1 VNATVRHILMANR
14 RCEEEAQQIADV
26 LTCGQWT
33 HDYPIDVA
41 EARQLGLPVT
51 VGVPDEVYQLMELYP
66 QAMQRRPSVQYIPV
80 PYETPRRRDNQQRR

>member
-1 VNATVRHILMANR
+1 MANR

-33 HDYPIDVA
+33 HDYPIDVE

-51 VGVPDEVYQLMELYP
+51 VGVPDEVY
-66 QAMQRRPSVQYIPV
+66 
-80 PYETPRRRDNQQRR
+80 